1 MRASV
6 RIVHRYSGGDYLFQ
20 FSIWGKAMRKYRF
33 SGLTAAA
40 LAVALTLTPSASL
53 WANAD
58 QEAGAPAGEGNADN
72 LDNAANADNAAN
84 PDGAPAG
91 GDLRRGSRADL
102 PLP

>member
-1 MRASV
+1 
-6 RIVHRYSGGDYLFQ
+6 
-20 FSIWGKAMRKYRF
+20 MRKYRF

-72 LDNAANADNAAN
+72 LEAMPQMKERKAALLRTMVRMFPLRAVSTMN
-84 PDGAPAG
+84 PCRQP
-91 GDLRRGSRADL
+91 L
-102 PLP
+102 PLRMRREIRCRH